1 MKKSKNLKGFTL
13 VEEVVSLFIL
23 SILILVASGMMI
35 SAMRVY
41 SVNVKTQ
48 SAQNKGQYVYDL
60 LSNKLTYSSGLQY
73 ETNGVFEPTNAT
85 YYEDREVKGV
95 FDESEIYQEIAVDKN
110 GITKGFKGET
120 ATERVEFAPY
130 DVEVLLEAETAAT
143 SESVAPSASA
153 SADNSMNDE
162 ALFNL
167 VSNSEVT
174 DSAGYLIPQGEVS
187 FLGGLEIMNQSA
199 EVRTV
204 ATAGVDCTFDSSNMV
219 DFRTSWD
226 NKIYKKI
233 DISKLSGKVSEIIV
247 HTGSESGNIQLY
259 NSSNES
265 WYNNQFWCFANSDVT
280 INDKEYIDELNSKK
294 YDSIILWFSSGYP
307 EYISFYDK
315 DGKLL
320 DANANGSD
328 VKPSNPLE
336 IDINGVKYHS
346 GDSPRADINFGS
358 TLNIES
364 NKSSQIEKITFTNN
378 KDWWLWSQNYKGDG
392 YFSVTESDK
401 LFSLT
406 ANSYNDN
413 NSYYVTIKSGNEQI
427 TVQVNV
433 LPFPLSV
440 TIDGE
445 EHYDD
450 FSINIEEGERKEVT
464 FNTDSKDL
472 KKICYYT
479 DPAEI
484 YTDKEN
490 EKIYLSGKKQGQTT
504 FYFEYGGKKITVTVN
519 ITKPEDPFNII
530 PTKYQYLVVNDN
542 DTSNTANKGFQI
554 LTNKTENG
562 SLTENAKKTYDKIEY
577 YFVDDDG
584 NKIESDLAEISETG
598 YVIAKKAGTVKI
610 CATAIRKDGKAD
622 EVSTNKV
629 TISVSEPISVSPSEI
644 TVFAGDEFN
653 SLPFKVENSN
663 NYESVNTPWGIT
675 FNDNG
680 MQVNK
685 DFNDNSTVT
694 ITFRDRSNN
703 STAKL
708 TINIVKFKILNL
720 TDNNIN
726 LQKGKSLKFESNYGQ
741 SNITN
746 GTKTFSIEIGGDSSL
761 LTDESSQYDKIYK
774 IVKASEDKTGQ
785 ATVKVKFGGDWIQT
799 YSINVVEKERTLKID
814 NSENDRNI
822 KLWAGETRTFTLSS
836 TLEGFNDVYVENS
849 DSSVLSYTPKK
860 NGDGTYTLNVIAG
873 KPARDTVVT
882 LTVYD
887 RCYLVNDDKSVTDEK
902 GLPIRITI
910 TIKVPTVDTN
920 SITVYKGGDSVR
932 INTYDTPLDKLTWD
946 ISSTDI
952 SVEKRTDG
960 IDGIYV
966 TGINKTSSPVTL
978 KLTYNFNDVTYEF
991 DEIRVTVNEN
1001 SVAPSESPSEA
1012 PPANSSAVSSSKTTT
1027 GTTCTGEPISKYR
1040 FRLTV
1045 TVKDK
1050 KGREIYERSG
1060 SVSVMNYDVNRYP
1073 TLSKINFKNTDN
1085 GGNGFKLRIYY
1096 VD

>member
-95 FDESEIYQEIAVDKN
+95 FDESEVYQEIAVDKN

-130 DVEVLLEAETAAT
+130 DVEVLLEEETTAT

-153 SADNSMNDE
+153 STDNSMNDE

-167 VSNSEVT
+167 VSNLEVT
-174 DSAGYLIPQGEVS
+174 DSAGYLTPQGEVS

-199 EVRTV
+199 EVRNV
-204 ATAGVDCTFDSSNMV
+204 ATAGVDCTFDNSNMV
-219 DFRTSWD
+219 DFRTGWD

-233 DISKLSGKVSEIIV
+233 EISKLSGKVSKIIV

-265 WYNNQFWCFANSDVT
+265 WYNNQVWCFANSDVT

-328 VKPSNPLE
+328 VKPDEPLKVTVSGKE
-336 IDINGVKYHS
+336 YTNGQTTEKVKIKMGESFQFSANQNAIINSPIKDEWNRDFDVLGNDYIEVKGNNGQFTFTAKKYYKD
-346 GDSPRADINFGS
+346 G
-358 TLNIES
+358 S
-364 NKSSQIEKITFTNN
+364 NK
-378 KDWWLWSQNYKGDG
+378 YKVIVKSGNR
-392 YFSVTESDK
+392 K
-401 LFSLT
+401 Q
-406 ANSYNDN
+406 
-413 NSYYVTIKSGNEQI
+413 YVTIPVE
-427 TVQVNV
+427 V

-440 TIDGE
+440 TIDGQE
-445 EHYDD
+445 YYDD

-472 KKICYYT
+472 EKKCDNNY
-479 DPAEI
+479 PADI
-484 YTDKEN
+484 YSEN
-490 EKIYLSGKKQGQTT
+490 GKTYIIGKKSGQSQP
-504 FYFEYGGKKITVTVN
+504 YFEYGGKKITVTVN
-519 ITKPEDPFNII
+519 VTKPEDKFNIT
-530 PTKYQYLVVNDN
+530 PTEVKYLVVNDN
-542 DTSNTANKGFQI
+542 DTSSTANKGFQI
-554 LTNKTENG
+554 QTNKTENG
-562 SLTENAKKTYDKIEY
+562 NLTENAKKTYEKIEY
-577 YFVDDDG
+577 YFVDDNG
-584 NKIESDLAEISETG
+584 EKIETDLAQISDTG
-598 YVIAKKAGTVKI
+598 YVIAKKAGKVKV
-610 CATAIRKDGKAD
+610 CATAKRKDGKED
-622 EVSTNKV
+622 EVSSNIV
-629 TISVSEPISVSPSEI
+629 TIFISEPISVSPSEI

-653 SLPFKVENSN
+653 SLPFKVKNSN
-663 NYESVNTPWGIT
+663 NYEQVNTPSEIT
-675 FNDNG
+675 FNNG

-685 DFNDNSTVT
+685 YCDDNSTIN
-694 ITFRDRSNN
+694 ITFKDKSNN
-703 STAKL
+703 STATL
-708 TINIVKFKILNL
+708 TIHVVKFKILNP
-720 TDNNIN
+720 TNTNVN
-726 LQKGKSLKFESNYGQ
+726 LQKGKSLTFESNYGQ

-761 LTDESSQYDKIYK
+761 LTDESNLYDHVNK

-785 ATVKVKFGGDWIQT
+785 ATVTVKFGGEWVQT
-799 YSINVVEKERTLKID
+799 YYINVVEKEKTLKID
-814 NSENDRNI
+814 NSEIDQNI
-822 KLWAGETRTFTLSS
+822 TLWAGEKQTFTLSS

-849 DSSVLSYTPKK
+849 DPSVLSYIPKK
-860 NGDGTYTLNVIAG
+860 NEDGTYTLNVIAG
-873 KPARDTVVT
+873 QPDRETVVT

-887 RCYLVNDDKSVTDEK
+887 RYCSVNDGNVIDEK
-902 GLPIRITI
+902 GVPIRINI
-910 TIKVPTVDTN
+910 KIKVPTVDTN
-920 SITVYKGGDSVR
+920 SITVYKGGDSVK
-932 INTYDTPLDKLTWD
+932 INTYDTPLDKLT
-946 ISSTDI
+946 IEEPYSTDI
-952 SVEKRTDG
+952 SVEKRT
-960 IDGIYV
+960 DGIYV
-966 TGINKTSSPVTL
+966 TGINKTSSPVIL
-978 KLTYNFNDVTYEF
+978 KLNYKFGNITLYEF
-991 DEIRVTVNEN
+991 EINVTVNEK

-1012 PPANSSAVSSSKTTT
+1012 PPASSSAVSSSKTTT
-1027 GTTCTGEPISKYR
+1027 GTTCTGESISKYR
-1040 FRLTV
+1040 LRLTV

-1050 KGREIYERSG
+1050 KGRKIYERSG
-1060 SVSVMNYDVNRYP
+1060 SVSVMNYDNNDDKRYP

>member
-95 FDESEIYQEIAVDKN
+95 FDESEVYQEIAVDKN

-120 ATERVEFAPY
+120 STERVEFAPY
-130 DVEVLLEAETAAT
+130 DVEVLLEAETTAT

-174 DSAGYLIPQGEVS
+174 DSAGYLTPQGEVS

-219 DFRTSWD
+219 DFRTAWD

-233 DISKLSGKVSEIIV
+233 DISKLKGKIAKFKMFNISQPD
-247 HTGSESGNIQLY
+247 GIQLY
-259 NSSNES
+259 DGNNVYKEHSKNYTSNFSGSEVDVPEN
-265 WYNNQFWCFANSDVT
+265 YINVINNSDC
-280 INDKEYIDELNSKK
+280 DYL
-294 YDSIILWFSSGYP
+294 ILWCKP

-315 DGKLL
+315 GGNLL

-346 GDSPRADINFGS
+346 GDSPRVDMNFGD
-358 TLNIES
+358 TLKIES
-364 NKSSQIEKITFTNN
+364 NKNSQIEKITFTNDTNNSIWNQYN
-378 KDWWLWSQNYKGDG
+378 KNDS
-392 YFSVTESDK
+392 YFIVSESGK
-401 LFSLT
+401 SFHLI

-413 NSYYVTIKSGNEQI
+413 NLYYVTIKSGNEQI

-440 TIDGE
+440 TIDGTTYTYNDIPNNTIDVNMYTNE
-445 EHYDD
+445 TKN
-450 FSINIEEGERKEVT
+450 IN
-464 FNTDSKDL
+464 FNTEKVNVECRGGNITADSKSIKSHENTGGYDVY
-472 KKICYYT
+472 CYY
-479 DPAEI
+479 
-484 YTDKEN
+484 
-490 EKIYLSGKKQGQTT
+490 
-504 FYFEYGGKKITVTVN
+504 GGASFTIRVN
-519 ITKPEDPFNII
+519 VTKPEDPFNII

-554 LTNKTENG
+554 QTNKTENG
-562 SLTENAKKTYDKIEY
+562 NLTENAKKTYEKIEY
-577 YFVDDDG
+577 YFVDKDG
-584 NKIESDLAEISETG
+584 NEIKTDLAEISDTG
-598 YVIAKKAGTVKI
+598 YVTAKKVGIVYIRAK
-610 CATAIRKDGKAD
+610 AIRKDGRAD
-622 EVSTNKV
+622 EVSTN
-629 TISVSEPISVSPSEI
+629 TINVSISEPISVSPSEI

-653 SLPFKVENSN
+653 SLPFKVETPN
-663 NYESVNTPWGIT
+663 NYKPVDPIPSGIT
-675 FNDNG
+675 FNNNNNTMNVDKNLA
-680 MQVNK
+680 
-685 DFNDNSTVT
+685 DNSTVT
-694 ITFRDRSNN
+694 ITFRDTANN
-703 STAKL
+703 STATL
-708 TINIVKFKILNL
+708 TIHVVKFKILNP
-720 TDNNIN
+720 TDTNIN
-726 LQKGKSLKFESNYGQ
+726 LQKGKSLQFESNYGQ

-746 GTKTFSIEIGGDSSL
+746 GTKTFSIEIGDSSL
-761 LTDESSQYDKIYK
+761 LTDESSQYDNVNK
-774 IVKASEDKTGQ
+774 IVKASEDKTGR
-785 ATVKVKFGGDWIQT
+785 TNVTVKFGEWVQT
-799 YSINVVEKERTLKID
+799 YNITVVEKEKTLKID
-814 NSENDRNI
+814 NSDADRQI
-822 KLWAGETRTFTLSS
+822 ILWAGEKQTFTLSS

-849 DSSVLSYTPKK
+849 DPSVLSYTPEK
-860 NGDGTYTLNVIAG
+860 NGDGT
-873 KPARDTVVT
+873 DTVVT

-887 RCYLVNDDKSVTDEK
+887 RYYLVNDDKSVTDEK
-902 GLPIRITI
+902 GVPIRITI
-910 TIKVPTVDTN
+910 TIKVPTVSTN
-920 SITVYKGGDSVR
+920 SMTVYKGGDSVK
-932 INTYDTPLDKLTWD
+932 INTNDTPLDNLT
-946 ISSTDI
+946 IEEPYSTDI
-952 SVEKRTDG
+952 LVEKRN
-960 IDGIYV
+960 DGIYV
-966 TGINKTSSPVTL
+966 TGINKTSSPVKL
-978 KLTYNFNDVTYEF
+978 KLTYECGNITPYEF
-991 DEIRVTVNEN
+991 EINVTVNEK

-1012 PPANSSAVSSSKTTT
+1012 PPANSSSVSSSKTTT
-1027 GTTCTGEPISKYR
+1027 GTTCTGESISKYR

-1060 SVSVMNYDVNRYP
+1060 SVSVMNYENSNMSDPMKTIRFPSSMN
-1073 TLSKINFKNTDN
+1073 LNNTTND
-1085 GGNGFKLRIYY
+1085 GFKLRIYY

>member
-95 FDESEIYQEIAVDKN
+95 FDESEVYQEIAVDKN

-120 ATERVEFAPY
+120 STERVEFAPY
-130 DVEVLLEAETAAT
+130 DVEVLLEAETTAT
-143 SESVAPSASA
+143 SESVTPSASA

-174 DSAGYLIPQGEVS
+174 DSAGYLTPQGEVS

-204 ATAGVDCTFDSSNMV
+204 ATAGVDCTFDNSNMV
-219 DFRTSWD
+219 DFRTGWD

-233 DISKLSGKVSEIIV
+233 EISKLSGKVSKIIV

-259 NSSNES
+259 NSSSES
-265 WYNNQFWCFANSDVT
+265 WYNNQVWCFANSDVT

-307 EYISFYDK
+307 KYISFYDK

-328 VKPSNPLE
+328 VKPDEPLKVTVNGKEYTNGQTTE
-336 IDINGVKYHS
+336 IKIKMGESFQFSANQNAIIDSPIKDEWNREFNILDNDYIGVKGNNGQFTFTAKKYYKD
-346 GDSPRADINFGS
+346 G
-358 TLNIES
+358 S
-364 NKSSQIEKITFTNN
+364 NK
-378 KDWWLWSQNYKGDG
+378 YK
-392 YFSVTESDK
+392 VI
-401 LFSLT
+401 
-406 ANSYNDN
+406 
-413 NSYYVTIKSGNEQI
+413 VKSGNRKQSVTIPVE
-427 TVQVNV
+427 V

-440 TIDGE
+440 TIDGKE
-445 EHYDD
+445 YYDD
-450 FSINIEEGERKEVT
+450 FSINIEEGEKKEVT
-464 FNTDSKDL
+464 FNTNSKDL
-472 KKICYYT
+472 VKKCDNNY
-479 DPAEI
+479 PADI
-484 YTDKEN
+484 YSEN
-490 EKIYLSGKKQGQTT
+490 GKTYIVGYHSGQSTQP
-504 FYFEYGGKKITVTVN
+504 FFEYGGKKITVTVN
-519 ITKPEDPFNII
+519 VTKPEDPFNII

-542 DTSNTANKGFQI
+542 DTSSTANKGFQI
-554 LTNKTENG
+554 QTNKTENG
-562 SLTENAKKTYDKIEY
+562 SLTENAKKTYEKIEY
-577 YFVDDDG
+577 YFVDKDG
-584 NKIESDLAEISETG
+584 NEIKTDLAEISDTG
-598 YVIAKKAGTVKI
+598 YVTAKKAGIVYIRAK
-610 CATAIRKDGKAD
+610 AIRKDGRAD
-622 EVSTNKV
+622 EVSTN
-629 TISVSEPISVSPSEI
+629 TINVSISEPISVSPSEI

-653 SLPFKVENSN
+653 SLPFKVETSN
-663 NYESVNTPWGIT
+663 NYEPVNPIPWGIT
-675 FNDNG
+675 FNNNG

-685 DFNDNSTVT
+685 DCNDNLNIT
-694 ITFRDRSNN
+694 ITFRDTANN
-703 STAKL
+703 STATL
-708 TINIVKFKILNL
+708 TIHVVKFKILNP
-720 TDNNIN
+720 TDTNIN

-746 GTKTFSIEIGGDSSL
+746 GTKTFSIEIGDSSL
-761 LTDESSQYDKIYK
+761 LTDESSQYDNVNK
-774 IVKASEDKTGQ
+774 IVKASEDKTGR
-785 ATVKVKFGGDWIQT
+785 TNVTVKFGEWVQT
-799 YSINVVEKERTLKID
+799 YNITVVEKEKTLKID
-814 NSENDRNI
+814 NSEIDQNI
-822 KLWAGETRTFTLSS
+822 TLWAGEKQTFTLSS

-849 DSSVLSYTPKK
+849 DSSVLSYTPEK

-873 KPARDTVVT
+873 KPGRDTVVT

-902 GLPIRITI
+902 GVPIRITI

-932 INTYDTPLDKLTWD
+932 INTYDTPLDNLT
-946 ISSTDI
+946 IEEPYSTDI
-952 SVEKRTDG
+952 LVEKRN
-960 IDGIYV
+960 DGIYV
-966 TGINKTSSPVTL
+966 TGINKTSSPVKL
-978 KLTYNFNDVTYEF
+978 KLTYGCGNITPYEF
-991 DEIRVTVNEN
+991 EINVTVNEK
-1001 SVAPSESPSEA
+1001 SEAPSESPSEA

-1027 GTTCTGEPISKYR
+1027 GTTCTGESISKYR

-1060 SVSVMNYDVNRYP
+1060 SVSVMNYDDKDKKRYP
-1073 TLSKINFKNTDN
+1073 TLPEVNFNND
-1085 GGNGFKLRIYY
+1085 GNGFKLRIYY

>member
-174 DSAGYLIPQGEVS
+174 DSAGYLTPQGEVS

-199 EVRTV
+199 EMRTLSNIGDNLNYRRENDYYLIDNIPNDV
-204 ATAGVDCTFDSSNMV
+204 SCVEITVENKKPTEWLGMYYYVSSEQYNQKTAFNEPVTEKTFYISLNSDNWIKLMQADKYYIKSVKVKSLSSALPLKVNV
-219 DFRTSWD
+219 
-226 NKIYKKI
+226 
-233 DISKLSGKVSEIIV
+233 SGKEYTNGQTTEKVKIKMGESFQFSANKGAFV
-247 HTGSESGNIQLY
+247 ASSTGNGYIDVKGNDGKFTITAKKYQQNQNNNYTFVIMSGKQ
-259 NSSNES
+259 S
-265 WYNNQFWCFANSDVT
+265 VT
-280 INDKEYIDELNSKK
+280 I
-294 YDSIILWFSSGYP
+294 
-307 EYISFYDK
+307 
-315 DGKLL
+315 
-320 DANANGSD
+320 
-328 VKPSNPLE
+328 
-336 IDINGVKYHS
+336 
-346 GDSPRADINFGS
+346 
-358 TLNIES
+358 
-364 NKSSQIEKITFTNN
+364 
-378 KDWWLWSQNYKGDG
+378 
-392 YFSVTESDK
+392 SVE
-401 LFSLT
+401 
-406 ANSYNDN
+406 
-413 NSYYVTIKSGNEQI
+413 
-427 TVQVNV
+427 V

-440 TIDGE
+440 TIDNIKYTYNNIPNNTIDVNMYTNE
-445 EHYDD
+445 TKN
-450 FSINIEEGERKEVT
+450 IN
-464 FNTDSKDL
+464 FNTEKVNVECRGGNITADSKSIKSHENTGGYDVY
-472 KKICYYT
+472 CYYGG
-479 DPAEI
+479 ASF
-484 YTDKEN
+484 
-490 EKIYLSGKKQGQTT
+490 KIR
-504 FYFEYGGKKITVTVN
+504 VN
-519 ITKPEDPFNII
+519 VTKPEDPFNII
-530 PTKYQYLVVNDN
+530 PTEVKYLVVNDN

-554 LTNKTENG
+554 QTNKTENG

-577 YFVDDDG
+577 YFVDKDG

-644 TVFAGDEFN
+644 TVFAGDEFT
-653 SLPFKVENSN
+653 SLPFKVETPN
-663 NYESVNTPWGIT
+663 NYKPVDPIPWGIT
-675 FNDNG
+675 FNNNG

-694 ITFRDRSNN
+694 ITFKDTANN
-703 STAKL
+703 STATL
-708 TINIVKFKILNL
+708 TVNIVKFKILNL
-720 TDNNIN
+720 TDTNIN
-726 LQKGKSLKFESNYGQ
+726 LQKGKSLQFESNYDRDDI
-741 SNITN
+741 SR
-746 GTKTFSIEIGGDSSL
+746 GTKTFSIEIADQTLISI
-761 LTDESSQYDKIYK
+761 DENGTNNDITKTIKATSDKIGGSNV
-774 IVKASEDKTGQ
+774 I
-785 ATVKVKFGGDWIQT
+785 VKFGSENIQ
-799 YSINVVEKERTLKID
+799 YYYINVVEKEKTLKID
-814 NSENDRNI
+814 DSNADTQQI
-822 KLWAGETRTFTLSS
+822 ILWAGETHTFQLSS
-836 TLEGFNDVYVENS
+836 TLEEFNDVYVENS
-849 DSSVLSYTPKK
+849 DSSVLSYAPTK
-860 NGDGTYTLNVIAG
+860 NGDGTYTLDVIAG
-873 KPARDTVVT
+873 KPDRDTVVT

-902 GLPIRITI
+902 GVPIRITI

-946 ISSTDI
+946 ITSTDI
-952 SVEKRTDG
+952 LVEMKSDG
-960 IDGIYV
+960 VNV

-991 DEIRVTVNEN
+991 EIRVTVNEK
-1001 SVAPSESPSEA
+1001 SEAPSESPSEA

-1073 TLSKINFKNTDN
+1073 TLSEINFNND
-1085 GGNGFKLRIYY
+1085 GNGFKLRIYY

>member
-95 FDESEIYQEIAVDKN
+95 FDESEVYQEIAVDKN

-120 ATERVEFAPY
+120 STERVEFAPY
-130 DVEVLLEAETAAT
+130 DVEVLLEAETTAT

-174 DSAGYLIPQGEVS
+174 DSAGYLTPQGEVS

-204 ATAGVDCTFDSSNMV
+204 ATAGVDCTFTES
-219 DFRTSWD
+219 DFE
-226 NKIYKKI
+226 NGPNGYPMIN
-233 DISKLSGKVSEIIV
+233 ISKLKGKIAKFKMFNISQPD
-247 HTGSESGNIQLY
+247 GIQLY
-259 NSSNES
+259 DGNNVYKEHSKNYTSNFSGSEVDVPEN
-265 WYNNQFWCFANSDVT
+265 YINVINNSDC
-280 INDKEYIDELNSKK
+280 DYL
-294 YDSIILWFSSGYP
+294 ILWCKP
-307 EYISFYDK
+307 EYVSFYDK
-315 DGKLL
+315 YGKLL
-320 DANANGSD
+320 DASANGSD

-364 NKSSQIEKITFTNN
+364 NKNSQIEKITFTNDTNNSIWNQYN
-378 KDWWLWSQNYKGDG
+378 KNDS
-392 YFSVTESDK
+392 YFIVSESGK
-401 LFSLT
+401 SFHLI

-427 TVQVNV
+427 TIQVNV

-440 TIDGE
+440 TINDITYTYNDIPNNTIDVNMYTNE
-445 EHYDD
+445 TK
-450 FSINIEEGERKEVT
+450 NIK
-464 FNTDSKDL
+464 FNTEKVNVEERSGGNITADSKSIKSHENTGGYDVY
-472 KKICYYT
+472 CYY
-479 DPAEI
+479 
-484 YTDKEN
+484 
-490 EKIYLSGKKQGQTT
+490 
-504 FYFEYGGKKITVTVN
+504 GGASFTIRVN
-519 ITKPEDPFNII
+519 VTKPEDPFNII

-542 DTSNTANKGFQI
+542 DISDTANKGFQI

-562 SLTENAKKTYDKIEY
+562 SLTENAKKTYEKIEY
-577 YFVDDDG
+577 YFVDKDG
-584 NKIESDLAEISETG
+584 NEIKTDLAEISDTG
-598 YVIAKKAGTVKI
+598 YVTAKKVGIVYIRAK
-610 CATAIRKDGKAD
+610 AIRKDGRAD
-622 EVSTNKV
+622 EVSTN
-629 TISVSEPISVSPSEI
+629 TINVSISEPISVSPSEI
-644 TVFAGDEFN
+644 TVFAGDEFT

-675 FNDNG
+675 FNNNG
-680 MQVNK
+680 MQVNE
-685 DFNDNSTVT
+685 DCNDNLNMT

-703 STAKL
+703 STATL
-708 TINIVKFKILNL
+708 TIHVVKFKILNP
-720 TDNNIN
+720 TDTNIN
-726 LQKGKSLKFESNYGQ
+726 LQKGKSLQFESNYGQ

-746 GTKTFSIEIGGDSSL
+746 GTKTFSIEIGDSSL
-761 LTDESSQYDKIYK
+761 LTDESSQYDNVNK
-774 IVKASEDKTGQ
+774 IVKASEDKTGR
-785 ATVKVKFGGDWIQT
+785 TNVTVKFGEWVQT
-799 YSINVVEKERTLKID
+799 YYINVVEKEKTLKID
-814 NSENDRNI
+814 NSDADRQI
-822 KLWAGETRTFTLSS
+822 ILWAGEKQTFTLSS

-849 DSSVLSYTPKK
+849 DPSVLSYTPEK

-873 KPARDTVVT
+873 KPDRDTVVT

-887 RCYLVNDDKSVTDEK
+887 RYYPVNDENVTDEK
-902 GLPIRITI
+902 GVPIRITI
-910 TIKVPTVDTN
+910 TIKVPTVDTK
-920 SITVYKGGDSVR
+920 SITMYK
-932 INTYDTPLDKLTWD
+932 NE
-946 ISSTDI
+946 STDI
-952 SVEKRTDG
+952 N
-960 IDGIYV
+960 
-966 TGINKTSSPVTL
+966 TGDIPFDYISCSSDTATIVKAERNNGKITLTSFDSETTKPVKIT
-978 KLTYNFNDVTYEF
+978 LTYNCGYVSYSFEVL
-991 DEIRVTVNEN
+991 VTVTDRPVTTTTTTTKVNA
-1001 SVAPSESPSEA
+1001 VATTT
-1012 PPANSSAVSSSKTTT
+1012 TTT
-1027 GTTCTGEPISKYR
+1027 GTTCTGESISKYR

-1060 SVSVMNYDVNRYP
+1060 SVSVMNYENSNMSDPMKTIRFPSSMN
-1073 TLSKINFKNTDN
+1073 LNNTTND
-1085 GGNGFKLRIYY
+1085 GFKLRIYY

>member
-85 YYEDREVKGV
+85 YYKDREVKGV
-95 FDESEIYQEIAVDKN
+95 FDESEVYQEIAVDKN

-120 ATERVEFAPY
+120 STERVEFAPY
-130 DVEVLLEAETAAT
+130 DVEVLLEAETTAT
-143 SESVAPSASA
+143 SESVTPSASA

-167 VSNSEVT
+167 VSNSEVI
-174 DSAGYLIPQGEVS
+174 DSAGYLTPQGEVS

-204 ATAGVDCTFDSSNMV
+204 ATAGVDCTFDNSNMV
-219 DFRTSWD
+219 DFRTGWD

-233 DISKLSGKVSEIIV
+233 EISKLSGKVSKIIV

-259 NSSNES
+259 NSSSES
-265 WYNNQFWCFANSDVT
+265 WYNNQVWCFANSDVT

-346 GDSPRADINFGS
+346 DDTPRVDINFGS

-378 KDWWLWSQNYKGDG
+378 KDWWLWSQNYKNDS
-392 YFSVTESDK
+392 YFIVSESDK
-401 LFSLT
+401 SFHLI

-427 TVQVNV
+427 TIQVNV

-440 TIDGE
+440 TIDDITYTYNDIPNNTIDVNMYTNE
-445 EHYDD
+445 TKN
-450 FSINIEEGERKEVT
+450 IN
-464 FNTDSKDL
+464 FNTEKVNVECHGGNITADSKSIKSHENTGGYDVY
-472 KKICYYT
+472 CYY
-479 DPAEI
+479 
-484 YTDKEN
+484 
-490 EKIYLSGKKQGQTT
+490 
-504 FYFEYGGKKITVTVN
+504 GGASFTIRVN
-519 ITKPEDPFNII
+519 VNKPEDPFNII

-562 SLTENAKKTYDKIEY
+562 SLTENAKKTYEKIEY
-577 YFVDDDG
+577 YFVDKDG
-584 NKIESDLAEISETG
+584 NEIKTDLAEISDTG
-598 YVIAKKAGTVKI
+598 YVTAKKAGTVEV
-610 CATAIRKDGKAD
+610 CAKAIRKDGRAD
-622 EVSTNKV
+622 EVSTN
-629 TISVSEPISVSPSEI
+629 TINVSISEPISVSPSEI
-644 TVFAGDEFN
+644 TVFAGDEFT
-653 SLPFKVENSN
+653 SLPFKVENST
-663 NYESVNTPWGIT
+663 NYETSVDPWGIT
-675 FNDNG
+675 FYNNNNTMNVDKNLA
-680 MQVNK
+680 
-685 DFNDNSTVT
+685 DNSTVT
-694 ITFRDRSNN
+694 ITFRDTANN

-708 TINIVKFKILNL
+708 TIHVVKFKILNP
-720 TDNNIN
+720 TDTNIN

-761 LTDESSQYDKIYK
+761 LTDESSQYDKINK

-785 ATVKVKFGGDWIQT
+785 ATVTVKFGGEWVQT
-799 YSINVVEKERTLKID
+799 YYINVVEKEKTLKID
-814 NSENDRNI
+814 DSNADRQI
-822 KLWAGETRTFTLSS
+822 TLWAGDTYTFQKISS

-849 DSSVLSYTPKK
+849 DSSVLSYAPTK
-860 NGDGTYTLNVIAG
+860 NGDGTYKLDVIAG
-873 KPARDTVVT
+873 KPERDTNVT

-902 GLPIRITI
+902 GVPIRITI

-920 SITVYKGGDSVR
+920 SITVYKGGDSVK

-946 ISSTDI
+946 ITSTDI
-952 SVEKRTDG
+952 LVEMKSDG
-960 IDGIYV
+960 VNV

-991 DEIRVTVNEN
+991 EISVTVNEK
-1001 SVAPSESPSEA
+1001 SEAPSESPSEA